1 MAVTPDDLLRA
12 ATEMGQRDSE
22 VHWRS
27 AASRAYYAAY
37 HRCRQMAMA
46 ERLEVQEGGSQHVAL
61 ATALERGPNAPIR
74 RIGYIL
80 DSCRLLRSQADY
92 DIDQRFSRQL
102 GDTVLANCREI
113 LAAADR
119 I

>member
-1 MAVTPDDLLRA
+1 MAVTPDDLLQA
-12 ATEMGQRDSE
+12 ATDMGQGDSE
-22 VHWRS
+22 VHWRNS
-27 AASRAYYAAY
+27 ASRAYYAAY
-37 HRCRQMAMA
+37 HRCRQMAVA

-80 DSCRLLRSQADY
+80 DSCRLLRNQADY

-102 GDTVLANCREI
+102 GETVLEDCREI
-113 LAAADR
+113 LAAANKV
-119 I
+119 

>member
-22 VHWRS
+22 VHWGS

-46 ERLEVQEGGSQHVAL
+46 ERLEIQEGGSQHVAL
-61 ATALERGPNAPIR
+61 ATAVCAHDTRAAVGR
-74 RIGYIL
+74 L
-80 DSCRLLRSQADY
+80 DMPAKASPM
-92 DIDQRFSRQL
+92 
-102 GDTVLANCREI
+102 N
-113 LAAADR
+113 
-119 I
+119 